1 MELSTLRLW
10 LYTVMKVRAGRL
22 LRIDGAM
29 EYTKHPARFQDLKRS
44 DLPWTTSACMPTWRD
59 DPPTH

>member
-22 LRIDGAM
+22 MRID
-29 EYTKHPARFQDLKRS
+29 ESTKYTKH
-44 DLPWTTSACMPTWRD
+44 
-59 DPPTH
+59 

>member
-22 LRIDGAM
+22 MRIDGAA
-29 EYTKHPARFQDLKRS
+29 ECTKHMK
-44 DLPWTTSACMPTWRD
+44 
-59 DPPTH
+59 H

>member
-22 LRIDGAM
+22 LRILPRPLYDRLFAHVPRKLR
-29 EYTKHPARFQDLKRS
+29 EVERS
-44 DLPWTTSACMPTWRD
+44 
-59 DPPTH
+59 

>member
-22 LRIDGAM
+22 MRIDDFA
-29 EYTKHPARFQDLKRS
+29 EYTKH
-44 DLPWTTSACMPTWRD
+44 
-59 DPPTH
+59 